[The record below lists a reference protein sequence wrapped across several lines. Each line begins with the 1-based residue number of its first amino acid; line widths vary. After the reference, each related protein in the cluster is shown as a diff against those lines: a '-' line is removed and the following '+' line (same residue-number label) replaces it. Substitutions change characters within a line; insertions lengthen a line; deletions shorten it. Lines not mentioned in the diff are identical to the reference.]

1 MISTDRLAE
10 VFVAMA
16 DTLVDEFD
24 LIDFLH
30 TLTTHVVEV
39 TGAAEAGVLLLDG
52 LQGLS
57 QVAASSEDT
66 ELLELLQIQHAEGPC
81 VEAVRNREPVLVP
94 DISSTFDRWPL
105 FAPRAFDAGFQS
117 VHAFPMR
124 LRDQMIGS
132 LNVFGRVPAGLA
144 PGDVPVL
151 QALADLSTIA
161 ILHEQSLHRAEV
173 LTEQLQFALSSRV
186 TIEQAKGAVARALGV
201 GVDAAFEILRSHART
216 EQMRL
221 TDLSL
226 LVLSD
231 RSFMMRLGQVKP

>member
-1 MISTDRLAE
+1 MISTERLAE
-10 VFVAMA
+10 VFVAVA
-16 DTLVDEFD
+16 DTLVDDFD

-39 TGAAEAGVLLLDG
+39 TGAAEAGVLLLNG

-57 QVAASSEDT
+57 QVAASSEDA

-81 VEAVRNREPVLVP
+81 VEAVRTKQPVLVP
-94 DISSTFDRWPL
+94 DIGDTFDRWPL
-105 FAPRAFDAGFQS
+105 FAPRAVAAGFTS

-124 LRDQMIGS
+124 LREEMIGS

-144 PGDVPVL
+144 SPDVPVV

-201 GVDAAFEILRSHART
+201 GVDAAFVLLRDHARA
-216 EQMRL
+216 ERARL
-221 TDLSL
+221 TDVALQ
-226 LVLSD
+226 VLSD
-231 RSFMMRLGQVKP
+231 RSFMDRLGQVDP